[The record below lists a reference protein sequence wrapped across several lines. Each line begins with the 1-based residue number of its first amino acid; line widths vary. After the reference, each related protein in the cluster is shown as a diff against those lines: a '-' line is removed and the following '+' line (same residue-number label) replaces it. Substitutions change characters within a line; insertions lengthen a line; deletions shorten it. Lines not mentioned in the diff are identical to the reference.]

1 MNNDEPIITF
11 DKIMEYLSTLL
22 AGIGMVFML
31 LAVAFLLGYC
41 TSPSQI

>member
-1 MNNDEPIITF
+1 MKDEPVITF

-22 AGIGMVFML
+22 AGVGILFML
-31 LAVAFLLGYC
+31 LAAAFLLGYC

>member
-1 MNNDEPIITF
+1 MKNDEPVITF

-22 AGIGMVFML
+22 AGIGLVFTL